1 MYLFLIETFI
11 LEQDDPLERNYSIM
25 EKINTDFF
33 ERTLDNEIYVRLC
46 FVTLNKFQYFKI
58 LIFKYELFEFSLS
71 MRRLDLYLITPHKQ
85 IPIAL
90 NKSWPISMH
99 VM

>member
-46 FVTLNKFQYFKI
+46 FVTLNKFQNKFLNHQITYSIKI
-58 LIFKYELFEFSLS
+58 F
-71 MRRLDLYLITPHKQ
+71 HKK
-85 IPIAL
+85 L
-90 NKSWPISMH
+90 
-99 VM
+99 